1 MIEPQYIYLILALSM
16 IILRYGE
23 TLKKIKI
30 TDDMIN
36 IFILKL
42 FYIGIVFILIT
53 ALFQYNKDSAWNII
67 FLFIIS
73 TIVTIYYAI
82 KNPKEIS
89 T

>member
-1 MIEPQYIYLILALSM
+1 MIEPQYVYIILALSM

-23 TLKKIKI
+23 RLKKMKI

-53 ALFQYNKDSAWNII
+53 ALFQYNRDSAWNIV
-67 FLFIIS
+67 FLFIVS

-82 KNPKEIS
+82 KNPNEIN
-89 T
+89 